1 MTTRFCRY
9 DNMER
14 LDEVFLRIRPDTF
27 HYLKFILEGYDNLA
41 ILSAYDCRAGLV
53 VVRFPRAMAGDFYA
67 LLSDIAGSLGEQDDI
82 SKI

>member
-1 MTTRFCRY
+1 
-9 DNMER
+9 MER
-14 LDEVFLRIRPDTF
+14 LDEVFLRIRPDKF

-67 LLSDIAGSLGEQDDI
+67 LLGAIAGSLGEQDDI
-82 SKI
+82 SKRQHILQND

>member
-1 MTTRFCRY
+1 
-9 DNMER
+9 MER

-67 LLSDIAGSLGEQDDI
+67 LLSAIAGSLGEQDAI
-82 SKI
+82 SKRQQIL